1 MSRLSGAF
9 RNSAGSRCWKASTPA
24 AGEAKAGPLMFEP
37 GKRWQYGQGL
47 DWAGRLVESVSGMT
61 LEEYFQKKIFQP
73 LGMVDTSYIVPA

>member
-1 MSRLSGAF
+1 
-9 RNSAGSRCWKASTPA
+9 
-24 AGEAKAGPLMFEP
+24 MFEP